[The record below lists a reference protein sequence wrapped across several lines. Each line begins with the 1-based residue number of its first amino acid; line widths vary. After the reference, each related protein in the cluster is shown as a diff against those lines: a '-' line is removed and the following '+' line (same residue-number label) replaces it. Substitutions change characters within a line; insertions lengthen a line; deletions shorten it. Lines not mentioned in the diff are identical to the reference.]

1 MHEYASS
8 DSSASP
14 RDFSLLVSGTAPIV
28 TIPTSPTTDQDIS
41 DEALYSPAG
50 SMNRATRDLEQLWYP
65 GHIGDLGYPGHTSP
79 TTNQLVQPRSRI
91 YSPAG
96 SINRATGDLEQLEC
110 SYRGELDY
118 PASTSEAALY
128 SSEEPIQGPDLA
140 GDPEQLEYRYRL
152 MTLGEEEVMRIYEDG
167 IYRPPDM
174 TEKPR
179 GVQIKEFGVRPGRR
193 CSLQNRV
200 LLLCTPP
207 VPSPT
212 PESPLSPGAAR
223 ILVEAANESEE
234 NMEAVVDRFKA
245 VVDIFS
251 SDSSDP
257 RTPSPAIELEDLLE
271 FEEAAQRHPDPVHL
285 NKIILR
291 QETLLVIDSFSQ
303 IFCRNS

>member
-1 MHEYASS
+1 M
-8 DSSASP
+8 
-14 RDFSLLVSGTAPIV
+14 
-28 TIPTSPTTDQDIS
+28 
-41 DEALYSPAG
+41 
-50 SMNRATRDLEQLWYP
+50 
-65 GHIGDLGYPGHTSP
+65 
-79 TTNQLVQPRSRI
+79 
-91 YSPAG
+91 
-96 SINRATGDLEQLEC
+96 EQLEC
-110 SYRGELDY
+110 SYREELDY

-200 LLLCTPP
+200 LLQCTPP

>member
-1 MHEYASS
+1 M
-8 DSSASP
+8 
-14 RDFSLLVSGTAPIV
+14 
-28 TIPTSPTTDQDIS
+28 
-41 DEALYSPAG
+41 
-50 SMNRATRDLEQLWYP
+50 
-65 GHIGDLGYPGHTSP
+65 
-79 TTNQLVQPRSRI
+79 
-91 YSPAG
+91 
-96 SINRATGDLEQLEC
+96 EQLEC

-200 LLLCTPP
+200 LLQCTPP

-234 NMEAVVDRFKA
+234 NMEAVVDRFRAVVDRFKAVVDRFKAVVDRFKA

-291 QETLLVIDSFSQ
+291 QETLLFTDSSSP
-303 IFCRNS
+303 I